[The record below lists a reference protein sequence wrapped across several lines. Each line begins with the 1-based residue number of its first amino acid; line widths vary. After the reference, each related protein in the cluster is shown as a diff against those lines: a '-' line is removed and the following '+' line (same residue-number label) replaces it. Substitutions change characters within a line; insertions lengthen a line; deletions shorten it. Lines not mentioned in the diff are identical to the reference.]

1 MLIKTEIPG
10 FVVKQEPSTPP
21 NLMMGLKTI
30 WKLFLFQV
38 GPFVPPKRLEMGIF
52 LTERDGPKDLL
63 WKQQQGCHF
72 VSFLMQIYGAKFQE
86 HCFNISRDISFIQYF
101 PLFSCKQYDV
111 ITDQIYIIE
120 KR

>member
-1 MLIKTEIPG
+1 ME
-10 FVVKQEPSTPP
+10 
-21 NLMMGLKTI
+21 TI
-30 WKLFLFQV
+30 SVSSRTLCPTVEV
-38 GPFVPPKRLEMGIF
+38 GNGDFF
-52 LTERDGPKDLL
+52 LTGRDGPKELL

-72 VSFLMQIYGAKFQE
+72 VSFFMQIYGAKFQE